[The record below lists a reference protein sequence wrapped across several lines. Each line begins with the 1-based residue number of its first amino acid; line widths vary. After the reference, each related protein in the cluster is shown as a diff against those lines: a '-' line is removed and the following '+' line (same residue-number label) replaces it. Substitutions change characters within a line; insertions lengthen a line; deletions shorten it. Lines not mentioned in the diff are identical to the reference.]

1 MSRRLD
7 LVNGVVE
14 LAHGSGGRAS
24 SQLTRELF
32 QPCLG
37 NPEIDKSDDG
47 AVLSVEAGRMV
58 VATDSHV
65 ISPLFFPGGDIGS
78 LAVHGSVNDVAVMGA
93 RPKHLTAGFIIEE
106 GFALRD
112 LKRIAESMGEAA
124 RGCGVDVVAADT
136 KVVKRGEADGIYI
149 TTTCIGMVPEDV
161 HLDAVNI
168 KAGDKILISGSIGD
182 HGAAIMACREELG
195 LSGELV
201 SDSAPLH
208 ELTQA
213 LLESGATVHFMRD
226 PTRGG
231 VATVLNEVAA
241 MCGLGMEIR
250 EQALSVKE
258 PVRAVSE
265 LLGLEP
271 LYFACEGRVV
281 VVCTADGAEKALA
294 AMQSHPAGKDAAII
308 GEVADGLPH
317 LVVNNGWGGK
327 RIVNMLTGDQLPR
340 IC

>member
-1 MSRRLD
+1 MSRKLD
-7 LVNGVVE
+7 LENGVVE

-24 SQLTRELF
+24 AQLTRDLF

-37 NPEIDKSDDG
+37 NPEIDKGDDG
-47 AVLSVEAGRMV
+47 AVLNVEAGRMV

-78 LAVHGSVNDVAVMGA
+78 LSVHGSINDVAVMGA
-93 RPKHLTAGFIIEE
+93 QPRHLTAGFIIEE
-106 GFALRD
+106 GFPLCD
-112 LKRIAESMGEAA
+112 LKRIAKSMGAAA
-124 RGCGVDVVAADT
+124 RACGVQVVAADT

-149 TTTCIGMVPEDV
+149 TTTCIGTLPEDV
-161 HLDAVNI
+161 NLDASQI
-168 KAGDKILISGSIGD
+168 RAGDKILISGTMGD
-182 HGAAIMACREELG
+182 HGAAILACREELG
-195 LSGELV
+195 LSGELR
-201 SDSAPLH
+201 SDSAPVH
-208 ELTQA
+208 ELTQV
-213 LLESGATVHFMRD
+213 LLESGARVHFMRD

-241 MCGLGMEIR
+241 MCGKGMEVS
-250 EQALSVKE
+250 EQALPVRE
-258 PVRAVSE
+258 EVRAVSE

-281 VVCTADGAEKALA
+281 VICSANDAEKALA
-294 AMQSHPAGKDAAII
+294 AMQSHPLGKDTAVI
-308 GEVADGLPH
+308 GEVVDGLPH